1 MAKRKIK
8 HNPNLVRA
16 RRSYTFAEIA
26 EVYGVHRRTVEN
38 WRNQGL
44 NVIDDK
50 SKPFLVIGADVRSF
64 LREKQRRRKHPLK
77 PGEFFCPR
85 CGAPRESLQDRFSI
99 EITERRLGRYRQAI
113 IKGVCEVCRC
123 RLFRFSSDKKV
134 EELMKTGLNIAEHKT
149 SLIGSGDSFVNTDI
163 QRGENGK
170 SQHQK

>member
-8 HNPNLVRA
+8 HNPNLVRL

-26 EVYGVHRRTVEN
+26 EVFAVHRRTVQA
-38 WRNQGL
+38 WRKQGL

-50 SKPFLVIGADVRSF
+50 SKPFLVMGADVRSF
-64 LREKQRRRKHPLK
+64 LREKQQGRKHPLK

-85 CGAPRESLQDRFSI
+85 CGVPRESLQDEFSI

-113 IKGVCEVCRC
+113 IKGICEVCRC

-134 EELMKTGLNIAEHKT
+134 RELMKTGLSIAEHKK
-149 SLIGSGDSFVNTDI
+149 SLIGSGGSSVNTDI
-163 QRGENGK
+163 QRGQNGRV
-170 SQHQK
+170 QHQK